1 MPRVSLRT
9 RGAVALLGA
18 ALLLLTGFANAQDP
32 RASAAQTVARQF
44 LALTDRGDAK
54 ASWNAAG
61 KQFQSGVTEVRW
73 AQALALVRTPVGE
86 VVDRAL
92 ISTEFLRTFAGA
104 TREGDYVIVQ
114 YRTSFAKLT
123 GARESLTLERE
134 ADGVWRVIGYV
145 IS

>member
-1 MPRVSLRT
+1 MPAGLVRT
-9 RGAVALLGA
+9 CCAFALLVA
-18 ALLLLTGFANAQDP
+18 AVLLSGFANAQDP
-32 RASAAQTVARQF
+32 RASTAQSAARQF

-54 ASWNAAG
+54 ASWRASG
-61 KQFQSGVTEVRW
+61 KQFQNGITEARW
-73 AQALALVRTPVGE
+73 ANALAEVRTPVGG

-92 ISTEFLRTFAGA
+92 ISTEFLRTFPGA
-104 TREGDYVIVQ
+104 ASESDYVIIQ

-145 IS
+145 IR

>member
-1 MPRVSLRT
+1 MPGVSLRT

-18 ALLLLTGFANAQDP
+18 ALLLSGFASAQDP
-32 RASAAQTVARQF
+32 RASAAQVAAKQF
-44 LALTDRGDAK
+44 LMFTDRGDAK
-54 ASWNAAG
+54 TSWNAAG
-61 KQFQSGVTEVRW
+61 KQFQNGITELRW
-73 AQALALVRTPVGE
+73 VNALAQVRTPVGA
-86 VVDRAL
+86 VVERGL
-92 ISTEFLRTFAGA
+92 LSTEFLRTFAGA